1 MKFNLK
7 IALPAISLPLAC
19 LFTGSGREA
28 QVDMAD
34 DIDKVGPLE
43 TWTYNV
49 SNRSVEFVIA
59 GSTVTLRKTDD
70 KAE

>member
-1 MKFNLK
+1 
-7 IALPAISLPLAC
+7 
-19 LFTGSGREA
+19 
-28 QVDMAD
+28 MAD
-34 DIDKVGPLE
+34 DFDKVGLLE